1 MFIAKRSDIAAFREW
16 MQRAENLDKQYELIN
31 GEMVEIMPTFGQSSA
46 ISARFAI
53 LLGIYLLQ
61 HPIAH
66 ITDAQGGYDID
77 ENNNYAPDVGII
89 LKSRLP
95 QLPANAFIPLPP
107 DWVVEVI
114 SQSDLNDP
122 CNRIEIKRERYLKAG
137 VKLLW
142 YAYPQRK
149 EVEVYRPGQ
158 PVEVLDITAV
168 LDASIVLPSCLIKVA
183 DIFV

>member
-1 MFIAKRSDIAAFREW
+1 MLIAKRSDNAAFRDW
-16 MQRAENLDKQYELIN
+16 MQRAENRDTQYELIN
-31 GEMVEIMPTFGQSSA
+31 GKMVEIMPSFEQSSG

-53 LLGIYLLQ
+53 LLGIHLLK

-77 ENNNYAPDVGII
+77 DDNNYAPDVGII

-95 QLPANAFIPLPP
+95 ELPVDSL
-107 DWVVEVI
+107 
-114 SQSDLNDP
+114 
-122 CNRIEIKRERYLKAG
+122 RERYLKAG

-149 EVEVYRPGQ
+149 EVEVHRPDQ
-158 PVEVLDITAV
+158 PVEVIDINGV
-168 LDASIVLPSCLIKVA
+168 LDASPVLPNCLINVA
-183 DIFV
+183 DVFA